1 MHFLLLWSLLHC
13 QVLLL
18 RLLQSHRLAA
28 VLWFSELPVLPALPC
43 LLLLCLLPLLQVLQ
57 CGSLR
62 PADRCSLLPVISG
75 HHSEYRMRLLLLRLR
90 LSYPALLL
98 RLLWSHCLWMLLP
111 LHLCP
116 DSLFLLSAVPDSS
129 LLRPGQTGLLLLL
142 SHLLPVLHMHFL
154 LLWSLLHRQVLLL
167 RLLRSHRLPAVL
179 WLSELPVFPV
189 LPCLLLL
196 CLLPPVQVLQCGSL
210 LRSDLC
216 SLLPELS
223 DLLSVCCM
231 RLLLLLPHLS
241 YPALLLWL
249 LWSHC
254 LRMLLPL
261 HPSGFSVL
269 PAVSLLPESEWSFL
283 PEPEHHNWK
292 PVSSH
297 LRKVHR
303 MHFLLLLRFLFSR
316 VLHLQVLRS
325 VLLLHLHRS
334 VSFHPLQVL
343 HLFSVCPDLLL
354 HRLTVRQFL
363 LLILHCWSKQ
373 LHLQGSLWS
382 LLFQHHDNPLHFC
395 MRSVLW

>member
-1 MHFLLLWSLLHC
+1 
-13 QVLLL
+13 
-18 RLLQSHRLAA
+18 
-28 VLWFSELPVLPALPC
+28 
-43 LLLLCLLPLLQVLQ
+43 
-57 CGSLR
+57 
-62 PADRCSLLPVISG
+62 
-75 HHSEYRMRLLLLRLR
+75 MRLLLLRLR

-98 RLLWSHCLWMLLP
+98 RLLWSHCLRMLLP

-116 DSLFLLSAVPDSS
+116 DSLSLLSAVPDSS
-129 LLRPGQTGLLLLL
+129 LLRPDPTGSLLFLLLLL
-142 SHLLPVLHMHFL
+142 PGLHMHFL
-154 LLWSLLHRQVLLL
+154 LLWSPFHCSALLL
-167 RLLRSHRLPAVL
+167 RLLRSHRWLAVL
-179 WLSELPVFPV
+179 WLSGLPVFPV

-196 CLLPPVQVLQCGSL
+196 CPLPLLQVLQCGSL

-297 LRKVHR
+297 LWKVHR

-382 LLFQHHDNPLHFC
+382 WLFQHHDNHLHFC
-395 MRSVLW
+395 MRSVLWWLLLLPVPAVLLPTPLWRSAFHLSLVYCHCLSVPCRLCMLHR